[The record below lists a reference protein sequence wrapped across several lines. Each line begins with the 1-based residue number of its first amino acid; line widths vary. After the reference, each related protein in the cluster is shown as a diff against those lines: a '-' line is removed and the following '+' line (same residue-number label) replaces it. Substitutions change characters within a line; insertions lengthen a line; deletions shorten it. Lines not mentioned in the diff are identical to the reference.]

1 METKGDDLFQD
12 TVGPEALL
20 AYLEASWL
28 ALRKRAMPDGE
39 VVEPEWEFEAVYQS
53 PSDMAKAGINPSPSA
68 GRAQISIYHINPPR
82 GEEVLW
88 ERIVCNG
95 LTTQMFESLLVE
107 IEDSASLM
115 HPFVA
120 LGNEW
125 ITPPP
130 LPEPGAMWRYHPERM
145 FRYMPYGKGIA
156 KCGVKHLGEPTLKLM
171 NESMAIFVTHDR
183 DMLETRPLRHRAT
196 RDRNTGRTLTHF
208 QETILGYAMYCGNG
222 RQIFDFP
229 QKLIEMFAKSD
240 VDDVQWSHVKM
251 PYPCVY
257 LHFGAQQGMDLG
269 DGWLVEG
276 AYISEI
282 GPVDDRHVNIMV
294 VAAPPSTVR
303 YFACDTE
310 LQPTYSSGLGPEH
323 MTIALAEALDLKLSE
338 KIAELTDQASR
349 EPLASEV
356 ERMARE
362 QGVPPGVKI
371 VSVQRKR
378 ATEELALLSGR
389 HETYKAALR
398 LIVNALC
405 YLTAYPK
412 DINRTWPRATP
423 KLLLNELDKAGNNR
437 NGKRAALNRLAA
449 QGFTAVNFCGRA
461 LEAELSHQE
470 KEHRATTGERIIAT
484 HWARGHWKRQP
495 FGPQNSLRKLQ
506 WRMPVLRRS
515 RHSTEENVDE
525 PLGHIYLAS

>member
-1 METKGDDLFQD
+1 MDAWGDELFQD
-12 TVGPEALL
+12 VVAPHALL

-28 ALRKRAMPDGE
+28 DLRKHAMPDGE
-39 VVEPEWEFEAVYQS
+39 VVEPVWEFDAVYQS
-53 PSDMAKAGINPSPSA
+53 ASEIAKAGGSSQFEG
-68 GRAQISIYHINPPR
+68 GRAQISAYHVNPP
-82 GEEVLW
+82 GGQELLW
-88 ERIVCNG
+88 ERVICNG
-95 LTTQMFESLLVE
+95 LSRQEYESLLAS
-107 IEDSASLM
+107 IEESVSLTR
-115 HPFVA
+115 PIVSRCDDWFS
-120 LGNEW
+120 
-125 ITPPP
+125 PPA

-145 FRYMPYGKGIA
+145 FRYMSYGKEIA
-156 KCGVKHLGEPTLKLM
+156 RCGVKHLGEPTVDLM
-171 NESMAIFVTHDR
+171 NDVMRSFSTHDNE
-183 DMLETRPLRHRAT
+183 MLFDRPARHRVAH
-196 RDRNTGRTLTHF
+196 DRNTGRAFSHF
-208 QETILGYAMYCGNG
+208 QETLLGYAMYCGNG

-229 QKLIEMFAKSD
+229 QKLIDMFSKSD
-240 VDDVQWSHVKM
+240 VDDVQWAHIRM
-251 PYPCVY
+251 PYPCIY
-257 LHFGAQQGMDLG
+257 LHFGAQSTMDLG
-269 DGWLVEG
+269 HGWLVEG

-282 GPVDDRHVNIMV
+282 GPADNRHVNITV
-294 VAAPPSTVR
+294 VGAPPSAAR
-303 YFACDTE
+303 YYACDTE
-310 LQPTYSSGLGPEH
+310 TQPTYSSALAPQH

-349 EPLASEV
+349 EPLAAEV

-362 QGVPPGVKI
+362 QGVPPGVRV

-389 HETYKAALR
+389 HEAYKAALR

-412 DINRTWPRATP
+412 DIERSWPRTTP
-423 KLLLNELDKAGNNR
+423 KFLLGELDKAGNNR

-461 LEAELSHQE
+461 LEAELSQQ
-470 KEHRATTGERIIAT
+470 KNDINRPAGERVIAT

-515 RHSTEENVDE
+515 RHLTEPNGDE